1 MDVMNEQQS
10 RPRRGERFNRG
21 LDVVREMFPNRETNA
36 AAAPEEIRREWGT
49 FTLEMVMGDVWS
61 RPGLSR
67 RNRSLITVAALTAL
81 HRPNELRLHALGA
94 LRNGLSRRQ
103 LCEIVMHVA
112 GYAGFPVGV
121 EGMRT
126 LREAFDAAPE
136 LDPAEIADADGPAP
150 TELPEDRFERGRAVT
165 RLILP
170 QSRRT
175 PLPVPEEIRVE
186 WGRWVVATAFG
197 DLWAR
202 PGLSL
207 REHSRVTLTV
217 LTVLN
222 LPEELRLHL
231 GVARTL
237 GLSRAEIA
245 EQIMHL
251 AIYGGFPVAVE
262 AMRIAREVFDAEDA
276 AEV

>member
-1 MDVMNEQQS
+1 MSEQQVQPQRS
-10 RPRRGERFNRG
+10 ERFTRG
-21 LDVVREMFPNRETNA
+21 ADLVGQMFPNRVTNA
-36 AAAPEEIRREWGT
+36 MSAPEEIRREWGT
-49 FTLEMVMGDVWS
+49 FTLETVMGDVWS

-81 HRPNELRLHALGA
+81 HRPEELRLHTLGA

-103 LCEIVMHVA
+103 LCEVVMHVA
-112 GYAGFPVGV
+112 CYAGFPVGV
-121 EGMRT
+121 EGMRI
-126 LREAFDAAPE
+126 LREAFDSAPD
-136 LDPAEIADADGPAP
+136 LDPTEEPDTSGP
-150 TELPEDRFERGRAVT
+150 TLDERPEDRYERGRAVV
-165 RLILP
+165 RVILP
-170 QSRRT
+170 PGRRAA
-175 PLPVPEEIRVE
+175 LPVPDEIAPD

-197 DLWAR
+197 DLWSR

-207 REHSRVTLTV
+207 RERSRVTLTV

-237 GLSRAEIA
+237 GISREEIA

-262 AMRIAREVFDAEDA
+262 GMRIARAVFDVEG
-276 AEV
+276 